1 MSFRRI
7 HGIFA
12 AAFFSFITICF
23 TLQTGFAQSFGPI
36 QDKYNTLS
44 QNSVSSVSASGN
56 IVWMGPGLN
65 AFFENT
71 GEIYVPQNADSV
83 FSGRGRVFSLE
94 TDNNRVFAGL
104 GFTSTRGGNPVQA
117 AQGYYQSFDSGESW
131 VFIEFPLDEPP
142 PGECD
147 NTSVG
152 PPCDLEFSYGSQT
165 YIRTR
170 ITVPE
175 QSPPFE
181 VDFSGNT
188 LLSVNWASGLL
199 RSTDNGQTWER
210 LILPPSASNG
220 LSPSNPDGYGWV
232 SRTGDEQTVNRYD
245 PRFDTN
251 LLGFGLLID
260 SSNRVWVGT
269 AGGINISDNALSASF
284 EQIEWQ
290 RSSWSP
296 ADTGNTGLLANWI
309 VSIREQPLSGRIWMT
324 NWKTDSQN
332 RDSFGIVSTIDGGES
347 FTRYLEGVRVNDIG
361 FHNGSIYAAADNG
374 LYVSDDDGSSWRRI
388 DRIESPNTFI
398 RSDARYFTLDATS
411 SGMWV
416 GTSDGIASTSD
427 GGQTWR
433 IIRVDVPLSGGN
445 VYQPDA
451 PETETYAYPNPF
463 SPRLHDAVRIKFDIG
478 QQGPVTVRIFDFG
491 MNRIRTLPV
500 DPMGSGSYEVTWDG
514 SDENG
519 RLVAGGTYFYI
530 VEKPDGRVDGKILL
544 LD

>member
-1 MSFRRI
+1 MSLKRTN
-7 HGIFA
+7 GIFT
-12 AAFFSFITICF
+12 AAFISIITIGF
-23 TLQTGFAQSFGPI
+23 SLQTGFAQSFGPI
-36 QDKYNTLS
+36 LDRYNSLA
-44 QNSVSSVSASGN
+44 QNSVSSVSASGSV
-56 IVWMGPGLN
+56 VWMGPGLN
-65 AFFENT
+65 AYFENS

-83 FSGRGRVFSLE
+83 FSGRGRVFSLQTE
-94 TDNNRVFAGL
+94 SNRIFAGL

-131 VFIEFPLDEPP
+131 EFIKFPLDEPP

-152 PPCDLEFSYGSQT
+152 PPCDLEFSYGGQA
-165 YIRTR
+165 YNRTR

-210 LILPPSASNG
+210 LILPPSASNE
-220 LSPSNPDGYGWV
+220 LNPSNPDGYGWV
-232 SRTGDEQTVNRYD
+232 SSTGDDQTVNRYD

-260 SSNRVWVGT
+260 SSDRVWVGT
-269 AGGINISDNALSASF
+269 AGGINVSDNALFDPFGEIA
-284 EQIEWQ
+284 W
-290 RSSWSP
+290 RRTSWSP
-296 ADTGNTGLLANWI
+296 DDPEGNGLLANWI
-309 VSIREQPLSGRIWMT
+309 VSIREQPGTGRIWLT

-332 RDSFGIVSTIDGGES
+332 RDSFGIVSTTDGGETFS
-347 FTRYLEGVRVNDIG
+347 RHLQGVRVNDIG
-361 FHNGSIYAAADNG
+361 FHNGSVFAAADNG
-374 LYVSDDDGSSWRRI
+374 LYISDDEGSSWRRI

-416 GTSDGIASTSD
+416 GTSDGVAFSSD
-427 GGQTWR
+427 GGNTWR

-445 VYQPDA
+445 VYQPNA
-451 PETETYAYPNPF
+451 PDVDTYAYPNPF
-463 SPRLHDAVRIKFDIG
+463 SPRLHDAVRIKFEIEE
-478 QQGPVTVRIFDFG
+478 QGPVTVRIFDFG
-491 MNRIRTLPV
+491 MNRVRTLPV
-500 DPMGSGSYEVTWDG
+500 DLTGSGSYEVIWDG
-514 SDENG
+514 TDTSG
-519 RLVAGGTYFYI
+519 RLVASGTYFYF
-530 VEKPDGRVDGKILL
+530 VEKPDGRIDGKILL